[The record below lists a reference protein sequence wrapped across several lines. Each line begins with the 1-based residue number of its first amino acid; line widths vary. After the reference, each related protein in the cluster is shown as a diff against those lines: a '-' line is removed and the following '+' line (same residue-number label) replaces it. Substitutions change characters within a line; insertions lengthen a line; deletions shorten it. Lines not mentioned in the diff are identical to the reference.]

1 MGRTECGAPVATR
14 GRLGPV
20 NRGPEFA
27 AQAACGVRY
36 DHRPAPDR
44 ARSVWGPA
52 MALLNAV
59 TVLISALLVV
69 QGQRASEYQLKA
81 VFLFNFSQFV
91 DWQPAAAQTPLLIG
105 ILGDDPFGTF
115 LDETVRG
122 ERVGERPIEIRRYR
136 QLADIDTCNILFISR
151 SENDRVEEILKAVQ
165 TRPILTVSDGDD
177 FAKRGGMIQFRTD
190 KTRIRL
196 RINLEAAQAAN

>member
-1 MGRTECGAPVATR
+1 
-14 GRLGPV
+14 
-20 NRGPEFA
+20 
-27 AQAACGVRY
+27 
-36 DHRPAPDR
+36 
-44 ARSVWGPA
+44 

-81 VFLFNFSQFV
+81 VFLFNFAQFV

-105 ILGDDPFGTF
+105 IIGDDPFGPF
-115 LDETVRG
+115 LDATVRG

-136 QLADIDTCNILFISR
+136 QLADIDACNILFISR

-177 FAKRGGMIQFRTD
+177 FAKRGGMIQFVND
-190 KTRIRL
+190 KNRIRL
-196 RINLEAAQAAN
+196 RINLEAAQTANVTISSKLLRVAEIVRAPPR